1 MLDPW
6 IIEEIRRREDE
17 QRRQD
22 EQRPAVIEL
31 PFHDPPA
38 QGGQSRPAEGETP
51 PRGVTIID
59 YTIG

>member
-17 QRRQD
+17 QQRR
-22 EQRPAVIEL
+22 ETEIRPVIEL
-31 PFHDPPA
+31 PFTEPPP
-38 QGGQSRPAEGETP
+38 QGGQSRPAEDTP

>member
-17 QRRQD
+17 QRQQD
-22 EQRPAVIEL
+22 ERRPVVVEVPYHAPRPEQ
-31 PFHDPPA
+31 DGAAAPA
-38 QGGQSRPAEGETP
+38 ADDA

-59 YTIG
+59 FTIG

>member
-22 EQRPAVIEL
+22 EQRPVVVEV
-31 PFHDPPA
+31 PYHDPPT
-38 QGGQSRPAEGETP
+38 GGQSRPAEDTP

-59 YTIG
+59 YTIGDC